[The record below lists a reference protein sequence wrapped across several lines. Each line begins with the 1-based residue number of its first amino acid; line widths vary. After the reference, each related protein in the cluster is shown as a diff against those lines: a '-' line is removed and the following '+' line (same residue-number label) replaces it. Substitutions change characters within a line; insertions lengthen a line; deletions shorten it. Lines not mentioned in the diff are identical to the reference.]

1 MKKNDTIREIN
12 TKDKTNNFILPNL
25 PNTDQQYINDL
36 KYTFRINNSVPTHT
50 PKKFVDCFW
59 VRDNSGTK
67 ELYIYVGGSWE
78 QII

>member
-1 MKKNDTIREIN
+1 MKKNNTINN
-12 TKDKTNNFILPNL
+12 TKDKTNNFIL

-36 KYTFRINNSVPTHT
+36 KYTFKINNSVPTHT

-59 VRDNSGTK
+59 VRDNSVTK
-67 ELYIYVGGSWE
+67 ELYIYVGGSWK

>member
-1 MKKNDTIREIN
+1 MKKNNTIREIN
-12 TKDKTNNFILPNL
+12 TKDKTNNFIL